1 MSWLKQKLNP
11 QDVLYKGEDW
21 VKKTSDDIID
31 KILKNRPRED
41 YFEEH
46 MDPAN
51 ANNSGFGIG
60 KGDALART
68 GVDAQGTRV
77 FISEYDEPTYLT
89 FKVNFGG
96 PNTAR
101 ESYGI
106 ASFAYKDEETYAANL
121 FKTGNYDFM
130 PHPLLVSKSFD
141 VMGARDALTGT
152 GFTSYSTYK
161 YLMDINEARR
171 AEKLIEF
178 QKGLHEL
185 QTKYQYYFQSLNG
198 IADIVYGNK
207 FDGQRVRDGGKLTI
221 TCLPSLDQKVK
232 YLMSLYRQICW
243 DETFQRWI
251 LPDMMRFFKL
261 YIYISEIRQF
271 HRPYALTDKES
282 ENLELSDGRT
292 PSDYGFDKYILNAVN
307 DIMPVTCIECSMCEF
322 DIDNKLFQQSYTI
335 NDDNAENV
343 KIKIKV
349 GKTRLYERYN
359 VLVDNDTGATQG
371 FIDEVILNYRDRNL
385 QNADVVNV
393 VKKAQELGILTTNNF
408 NDRDEETPIK
418 RLNPWVANIIKWGI
432 NKGIN
437 VITDYAEE
445 LLTRPIIRDQSIL
458 DMTNVINSQDP
469 IVVIGMLDKILSPGK
484 YLPNDKEDKEFAR
497 AQLEKVLTEMANNNK
512 VSTEETKNLQ
522 EIAKKALEDQSII
535 DEATNIPD
543 EELIQMLIDSNKLHS
558 NKPEDFELD
567 GALHSNKP
575 EDFELGEMI
584 LDTTKDS
591 MDLPS
596 IEKGDKPKD
605 IELEDNIV
613 DATHD
618 LFDLPDNIVNI
629 IKKQTELSDNIVDA
643 KHEDFELEENKGN
656 PNKIISELDENKLGL
671 DVPDAELDENKLG
684 LDVPD
689 AELEENK
696 GNPNKIISELD
707 ENKLGLDVP
716 DAELDE
722 NKLGLDVPDA
732 ELEENIN
739 DVEIQTVELEE
750 NKSIPDKIISE
761 LEDNVVEATND
772 MSTELETNK
781 TVPDKPVMDISDN
794 KPFIPEVDKDMAVE
808 LPTNKK
814 PSLSIADR
822 QKKDELE
829 TNKLKSDKPKLD
841 KSEMDKVVMANKN
854 VLPIV
859 DKDKEK
865 ADLDKLLHKMD
876 NILGDTGK
884 AFTLTEN
891 KPVIEKEDPI
901 ELPSNKLKPIEEEE
915 FILDSNK
922 LKIVEEEQPD
932 LDENK
937 TGLTKEEFDLVMN
950 KGVPIVDDFDMDE
963 NSKDRGTQV
972 KDPDLDKP
980 IKTVKAIPFELMKN
994 KAKPKT
1000 QDFDFLDKNDK
1011 PIVDEGEKAYL
1022 EKNKPNAKSS
1032 INDEE
1037 KIKHNRYDK
1046 FNE

>member
-11 QDVLYKGEDW
+11 QDVLHKGEDW

-60 KGDALART
+60 KGDVLART

-141 VMGARDALTGT
+141 IMGARDALTGT

-161 YLMDINEARR
+161 YLMDINETRR

-185 QTKYQYYFQSLNG
+185 QTKYQYYFQSLDG

-207 FDGQRVRDGGKLTI
+207 FDGQRVRDDGKLTI

-271 HRPYALTDKES
+271 HRPYALTDEES

-408 NDRDEETPIK
+408 NDRDEETPSK
-418 RLNPWVANIIKWGI
+418 RLNPWVTNIIKWGI

-484 YLPNDKEDKEFAR
+484 YLPNDKEDEEFAR

-512 VSTEETKNLQ
+512 VSTEEAKNLQ

-584 LDTTKDS
+584 LNTTKDS

-629 IKKQTELSDNIVDA
+629 IKKQTELPDNIVDA
-643 KHEDFELEENKGN
+643 KYEDFELEENKGN

-689 AELEENK
+689 AELEENI
-696 GNPNKIISELD
+696 GN
-707 ENKLGLDVP
+707 
-716 DAELDE
+716 
-722 NKLGLDVPDA
+722 
-732 ELEENIN
+732 LE
-739 DVEIQTVELEE
+739 VQTVELDE
-750 NKSIPDKIISE
+750 NKSIPDKIVSE
-761 LEDNVVEATND
+761 LEDNVTEVTND

-794 KPFIPEVDKDMAVE
+794 KPFIPEVDKDMTVE
-808 LPTNKK
+808 LPTNKLK
-814 PSLSIADR
+814 PI
-822 QKKDELE
+822 KGE
-829 TNKLKSDKPKLD
+829 THVIDSNKLKSDKPKLD
-841 KSEMDKVVMANKN
+841 KSELDKVVTENKN
-854 VLPIV
+854 VLPSAN
-859 DKDKEK
+859 KDKSK
-865 ADLDKLLHKMD
+865 TDLNMLLHKMD
-876 NILGDTGK
+876 NIFGDTGK

-891 KPVIEKEDPI
+891 KPIIKKDDDF
-901 ELPSNKLKPIEEEE
+901 ELTSNKLIKQTDVDKFDLDTNKVKQTEEDTPDLPENKLGLSKEEFELIMNKGVNRVKEFELEENSRDRGTDIKEPKLDKPIQVLEAIPFE
-915 FILDSNK
+915 LLKNK
-922 LKIVEEEQPD
+922 LPISKEYTHT

-937 TGLTKEEFDLVMN
+937 LDVKED
-950 KGVPIVDDFDMDE
+950 
-963 NSKDRGTQV
+963 
-972 KDPDLDKP
+972 KDPDLDK
-980 IKTVKAIPFELMKN
+980 N
-994 KAKPKT
+994 KS
-1000 QDFDFLDKNDK
+1000 
-1011 PIVDEGEKAYL
+1011 
-1022 EKNKPNAKSS
+1022 NAKSS

-1037 KIKHNRYDK
+1037 KIKYNRYDK

>member
-1 MSWLKQKLNP
+1 MSWLNQKLNP
-11 QDVLYKGEDW
+11 QDVLHKGENW

-51 ANNSGFGIG
+51 ANNAGFGIG
-60 KGDALART
+60 RGDVLARG
-68 GVDAQGTRV
+68 GVDALGTRV

-121 FKTGNYDFM
+121 FKSGNYDFM

-141 VMGARDALTGT
+141 VMGARDALAGT
-152 GFTSYSTYK
+152 GLTSYSTYK

-185 QTKYQYYFQSLNG
+185 QTRYQYYFQSISG
-198 IADIVYGNK
+198 IAGLVYGSK
-207 FDGQRVRDGGKLTI
+207 FDGQRVRDGGKISI

-243 DETFQRWI
+243 DETYQRWI

-271 HRPYALTDKES
+271 HKPYTLTDEES

-292 PSDYGFDKYILNAVN
+292 PADYGFDKYILNAVN
-307 DIMPVTCIECSMCEF
+307 DIMPVSCIECSMCEF
-322 DIDNKLFQQSYTI
+322 DIDNRLYQESYTI
-335 NDDNAENV
+335 NDDDSNNV
-343 KIKIKV
+343 NIKIKV
-349 GKTRLYERYN
+349 GNVRLYERYN
-359 VLVDNDTGATQG
+359 VLVDNDTGAIQG

-408 NDRDEETPIK
+408 NDRDEETPSK

-432 NKGIN
+432 NKGLN

-484 YLPNDKEDKEFAR
+484 YLPNEKEDKEFAR
-497 AQLEKVLTEMANNNK
+497 QQLENVLAEMANNNK
-512 VSTEETKNLQ
+512 ASTEEAKNLQ
-522 EIAKKALEDQSII
+522 EIAKKALADQTII

-558 NKPEDFELD
+558 NKPEDFELNE
-567 GALHSNKP
+567 ALHSNKP

-596 IEKGDKPKD
+596 IEEGEKPKEH
-605 IELEDNIV
+605 ELPDNIV
-613 DATHD
+613 DATHE
-618 LFDLPDNIVNI
+618 LFDLPDNIVDI
-629 IKKQTELSDNIVDA
+629 IKNQTELPDNIVDA
-643 KHEDFELEENKGN
+643 EHEDFELEENKGK
-656 PNKIISELDENKLGL
+656 PDKIISELE
-671 DVPDAELDENKLG
+671 
-684 LDVPD
+684 
-689 AELEENK
+689 
-696 GNPNKIISELD
+696 